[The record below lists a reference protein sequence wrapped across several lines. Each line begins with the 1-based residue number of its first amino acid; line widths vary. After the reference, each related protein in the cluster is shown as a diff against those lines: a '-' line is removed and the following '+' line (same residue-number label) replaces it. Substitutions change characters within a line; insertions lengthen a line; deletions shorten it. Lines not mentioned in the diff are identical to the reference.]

1 MQYKVFISHSNDAN
15 DLAVVNQIKA
25 ALTNNGFVP
34 IIAEEQIPT
43 TSPTLLSEK
52 ITKLIDNADF
62 CVALLTENGVG
73 SAYVNQE
80 VGYIIKS
87 KKALIPLVSKG
98 IPSQKLS
105 LLQGAEYI
113 QIEEDFAKTIK
124 NLLAWLEKIK
134 GSKSSKDLQQFLGIV
149 ALIGIS
155 VLAGTYIL
163 THYKK

>member
-62 CVALLTENGVG
+62 CVVLLTENGVG

-87 KKALIPLVSKG
+87 KKALIPLVGKG

-113 QIEEDFAKTIK
+113 QIEEDLAKTIK
-124 NLLAWLEKIK
+124 NLLDWLEKIK
-134 GSKSSKDLQQFLGIV
+134 SNKDLQQFLGVV
-149 ALIGIS
+149 ALIGII
-155 VLAGTYIL
+155 VLATYIL